1 MQQLGKVST
10 ARFDP
15 QAYGRYA
22 NEPTV
27 TSVSPFPPF
36 LFCFQDILLSSS
48 ASFPGHFSL
57 VFLPLHWRK
66 LLFRVSFVS
75 MSKRTHG
82 ICCNPRYVDV
92 RLCVPAVLSIVF
104 GLLSLRMASIPRGLF
119 SPVAGG
125 EKIILEPS
133 FSFNHLLDQIEQVS
147 KHDSIKASRMV
158 LFASFLPATKKKIEE
173 VFPTVSADSFSD
185 YQTWCIA
192 KSELSRLEY
201 LKTSQTRTE
210 RVVLILYIYIL
221 VYIALESRI
230 WWRSSRRK
238 VEENPKDPHFEW
250 QSCAASLPNRGT

>member
-1 MQQLGKVST
+1 
-10 ARFDP
+10 
-15 QAYGRYA
+15 
-22 NEPTV
+22 
-27 TSVSPFPPF
+27 
-36 LFCFQDILLSSS
+36 
-48 ASFPGHFSL
+48 
-57 VFLPLHWRK
+57 
-66 LLFRVSFVS
+66 
-75 MSKRTHG
+75 
-82 ICCNPRYVDV
+82 
-92 RLCVPAVLSIVF
+92 
-104 GLLSLRMASIPRGLF
+104 
-119 SPVAGG
+119 
-125 EKIILEPS
+125 
-133 FSFNHLLDQIEQVS
+133 
-147 KHDSIKASRMV
+147 MV